1 MSLLWT
7 ILIGFVAG
15 LVARAVMPGR
25 QALGFIWTTV
35 LGVVGAL
42 LATYLGR
49 ALGWYEA
56 GAGAGFV
63 ASVVGAVIVLAIYG
77 AVRKRS

>member
-7 ILIGFVAG
+7 ILIGFIAG
-15 LVARAVMPGR
+15 LIARAVMPGR

-42 LATYLGR
+42 VATYLGR
-49 ALGWYEA
+49 ALGWYEP
-56 GAGAGFV
+56 GAGAGLI
-63 ASVVGAVIVLAIYG
+63 ASVVGAVIVLFIYG
-77 AVRKRS
+77 AIRKRA